1 MIIRCSVSCVRRT
14 AAGTGFG
21 SVISPGSGSGSGD
34 VNCKCGQPEVTRRR
48 GKVNKT
54 KRKRK
59 RKMTK
64 KSSGLKNFLNLVK
77 SKVKSKVKSMQ
88 SKLSRSSDLTRIIGG
103 TPVQEGSVPWQASLA
118 VSGDH
123 RVMSQ

>member
-1 MIIRCSVSCVRRT
+1 MRRT
-14 AAGTGFG
+14 AAGTGSG
-21 SVISPGSGSGSGD
+21 SVISPGPGSGD

-48 GKVNKT
+48 GKPVNKA

-64 KSSGLKNFLNLVK
+64 KSSGLKNFLSLVK

-123 RVMSQ
+123 RVMSH